1 VPSGRLVVLLGAA
14 CVVIALLGVALLNG
28 WLDPGR
34 ANRADLR
41 GEIEERL
48 FDQIDRLGA
57 LQGQSDDDREVIYR
71 AIDGLTAIL
80 NDGRNQATVSRAV
93 TQYEEVEA
101 RVTDARKAAVDLP
114 KVTEEILS
122 LARTGEANS
131 RFLQELERHRGR
143 LRRWELLE
151 GAMREMTGAHRIY
164 STLNTRLIDG
174 FRTYDQL
181 YERTR
186 EWVTKE
192 RAGDFKTPTIAAEYY
207 SHASEPLLFEMRRL
221 AEDLQELEAE
231 VADAATR
238 AKAAFDLVEKEVEA
252 GSR

>member
-1 VPSGRLVVLLGAA
+1 MVLLVAA
-14 CVVIALLGVALLNG
+14 CVAIALLGVAVLNG
-28 WLDPGR
+28 WLDPSR

-41 GEIEERL
+41 GEIEQRL
-48 FDQIDRLGA
+48 FDQTDRLGA

-71 AIDGLTAIL
+71 AIDALTAIL
-80 NDGRNQATVSRAV
+80 NDGRNQATVSRAIA
-93 TQYEEVEA
+93 QYEEVEA

-151 GAMREMTGAHRIY
+151 GAMREMSGAHRIY

-192 RAGDFKTPTIAAEYY
+192 RAGDFRTPTIAAEWY
-207 SHASEPLLFEMRRL
+207 SHASEPLLYEMRL
-221 AEDLQELEAE
+221 LTEDLEELEAE

>member
-1 VPSGRLVVLLGAA
+1 VPSGRLVVLLIAA
-14 CVVIALLGVALLNG
+14 CIAIAISGVSLLNG

-34 ANRADLR
+34 DRRADLR
-41 GEIEERL
+41 SEIEQRL
-48 FDQIDRLGA
+48 FDESDRLGV

-71 AIDGLTAIL
+71 AIDALTAIL

-93 TQYEEVEA
+93 GQYADVEA
-101 RVTDARKAAVDLP
+101 RVTEAREAAVDLP
-114 KVTEEILS
+114 KVTEEILD

-131 RFLQELERHRGR
+131 RFLQELERHKGR
-143 LRRWELLE
+143 LRRWQLLE
-151 GAMREMTGAHRIY
+151 DAMREMSGAHKIY
-164 STLNTRLIDG
+164 TTLNTRLLEG
-174 FRTYDQL
+174 FRTYEQL

-192 RAGDFKTPTIAAEYY
+192 RAGDFTTPTIAAEWY

-221 AEDLQELEAE
+221 TEDLMKLESE
-231 VADAATR
+231 VADAAVR
-238 AKAAFDLVEKEVEA
+238 AKAAFDLVEKELEA